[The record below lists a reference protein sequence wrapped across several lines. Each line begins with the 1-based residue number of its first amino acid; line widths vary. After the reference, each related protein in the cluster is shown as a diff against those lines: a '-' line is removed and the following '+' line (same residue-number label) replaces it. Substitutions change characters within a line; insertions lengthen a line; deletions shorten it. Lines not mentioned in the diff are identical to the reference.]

1 MKTANKNP
9 IANMVD
15 TLANPKGKTD
25 KKPVAIPD
33 IQIIEMASSV
43 AEAYTG
49 FMSASDSLNAVVQ
62 SIVKTGFKPVD
73 LRKAKKDS
81 IEYKQTTQF
90 KSTFIDTVMAKGI
103 TKRTAGDYYELVAK
117 AIKGDKEITSTNPR
131 SGKGKGK
138 PASQKSTGGNDD
150 NAKMVSALLNVW
162 KLSDV
167 ATESLTKIESSI
179 DNGMTLIEAITD
191 YLESEG
197 IDLSSNETE

>member
-1 MKTANKNP
+1 MKTANKTP

-15 TLANPKGKTD
+15 TLANPKGKAD

-131 SGKGKGK
+131 SGKGKGN
-138 PASQKSTGGNDD
+138 AQKSKGNSGNDD

-167 ATESLTKIESSI
+167 ATESLTKIESSM

-197 IDLSSNETE
+197 QDLSGGDTE

>member
-1 MKTANKNP
+1 MKTANKTP

-15 TLANPKGKTD
+15 TLANPKGKAD

-103 TKRTAGDYYELVAK
+103 AKRTAGDYYELVAK
-117 AIKGDKEITSTNPR
+117 AIKGDKAITSTNPR
-131 SGKGKGK
+131 SGKGK
-138 PASQKSTGGNDD
+138 PASQKATSGNDD

-179 DNGMTLIEAITD
+179 DNGMSLIEAITD

>member
-1 MKTANKNP
+1 MKTANKTP

-49 FMSASDSLNAVVQ
+49 FMSASESLNTIVQ

-179 DNGMTLIEAITD
+179 DNGMSLIEAITD

>member
-1 MKTANKNP
+1 MKTANKTP

-179 DNGMTLIEAITD
+179 DNGMSLIEAITD

-197 IDLSSNETE
+197 IDLSGNEAE

>member
-1 MKTANKNP
+1 MKTANKTP
-9 IANMVD
+9 ITNMVE

-103 TKRTAGDYYELVAK
+103 AKRTAGDYYELVAK

-150 NAKMVSALLNVW
+150 NTKMVSALLNVW

-179 DNGMTLIEAITD
+179 DNGMSLIEAITD

>member
-1 MKTANKNP
+1 MKTANKTP

-90 KSTFIDTVMAKGI
+90 KLTFIDTVMAKGI

-179 DNGMTLIEAITD
+179 DNGMSLIEAITD

-197 IDLSSNETE
+197 IDLSGNEAE

>member
-1 MKTANKNP
+1 MKTANKTP

-103 TKRTAGDYYELVAK
+103 TKRTAGDYYELVVK

-167 ATESLTKIESSI
+167 ATESLPKIESSI
-179 DNGMTLIEAITD
+179 DNGMSLIEAITD